1 MAEEYKDR
9 GLEVLAVNVAGDSRA
24 NIESFA
30 SQGGLQQRFVVNGEQ
45 LARHYNVT
53 GTPTTIYLDTEGR
66 VADRQLGARP
76 IGEMR
81 AKIEAILPE
90 S

>member
-1 MAEEYKDR
+1 M
-9 GLEVLAVNVAGDSRA
+9 NVASDSRT

-30 SQGGLQQRFVVNGEQ
+30 AQGDLQQRFIVNGGR
-45 LARHYNVT
+45 LAKHYNVT

-66 VADRQLGARP
+66 MADRQLGARS

-81 AKIEAILPE
+81 KKIEAILPE
-90 S
+90 

>member
-24 NIESFA
+24 KIKSFA
-30 SQGGLQQRFVVNGEQ
+30 TRGNLRQRFVSNGRR

-81 AKIEAILPE
+81 AKIEAILPD
-90 S
+90 

>member
-24 NIESFA
+24 NIERFA
-30 SQGGLQQRFVVNGEQ
+30 SQGDLQQRFVVNGRR
-45 LARHYNVT
+45 LAKHYDVT
-53 GTPTTIYLDTEGR
+53 GTPTTIYLDTEGKM
-66 VADRQLGARP
+66 AGRQVGARS

-81 AKIEAILPE
+81 KKIEAILPK

>member
-1 MAEEYKDR
+1 M
-9 GLEVLAVNVAGDSRA
+9 NVARDSRA
-24 NIESFA
+24 EIKSFA
-30 SQGGLQQRFVVNGEQ
+30 RQGDLQQRFIVKGGR
-45 LARHYNVT
+45 LAQHYDVT
-53 GTPTTIYLDTEGR
+53 GTPTTIYLDTKGR
-66 VADRQLGARP
+66 VTDRQLGARP

>member
-1 MAEEYKDR
+1 M
-9 GLEVLAVNVAGDSRA
+9 N
-24 NIESFA
+24 
-30 SQGGLQQRFVVNGEQ
+30 GGQ

-81 AKIEAILPE
+81 ANIEAILP
-90 S
+90 